1 MYECCMYVCMYVC
14 QEVLNNVCVWLF
26 VSRKIEKY
34 ASVRKELLRD
44 IEDIHA
50 DLNRADKVLFT
61 VMYVCMYVFTE
72 HRRSTA
78 TNKTLVHVC
87 MYVCMY

>member
-1 MYECCMYVCMYVC
+1 M
-14 QEVLNNVCVWLF
+14 WLF

-50 DLNRADKVLFT
+50 DLHRADKVLFT
-61 VMYVCMYVFTE
+61 VMYVCMYV
-72 HRRSTA
+72 
-78 TNKTLVHVC
+78 C
-87 MYVCMY
+87 MYVLNMHACSVCMVICSSVVRSYE

>member
-1 MYECCMYVCMYVC
+1 MYVYMYVCMYVKKYW
-14 QEVLNNVCVWLF
+14 NNVCVWLF

-61 VMYVCMYVFTE
+61 VMYVCMYVCFHFTPTKYGNE
-72 HRRSTA
+72 QDFST
-78 TNKTLVHVC
+78 C